1 MELLNVGSLFR
12 ITDVLLFHGRAYE
25 HIVLVHYR
33 ETSEHFVR
41 GLFKLSR
48 SNIEKLKNFVCSRQK
63 GSHNLHLSSF
73 VVSLAYA
80 WVCKV
85 KVEETK
91 SKKVGMAINVDCR
104 KRLDPPVPQTY
115 FENCIG
121 ARIAFAKTRE
131 FLDEDGGV
139 VVAVESLSFSLET
152 LKDGVLNEAKTWSSF
167 LHDGLHSDEEMK
179 ITGAAGTP
187 RFEVYGSDFG
197 WGRPKKVDMV
207 SIDRTGVIFLSDSRD
222 GDGLDSNV
230 IALLIY

>member
-1 MELLNVGSLFR
+1 MRFFRRDGHNWRKKKDGRTVGEAHELLKLFR

-33 ETSEHFVR
+33 ET
-41 GLFKLSR
+41 
-48 SNIEKLKNFVCSRQK
+48 N
-63 GSHNLHLSSF
+63 
-73 VVSLAYA
+73 
-80 WVCKV
+80 
-85 KVEETK
+85 
-91 SKKVGMAINVDCR
+91 
-104 KRLDPPVPQTY
+104 PPVPQTY
-115 FENCIG
+115 FGNCIG

-139 VVAVESLSFSLET
+139 VVAVESLSFALET

-167 LHDGLHSDEEMK
+167 LHDGLYSDEEMK
-179 ITGAAGTP
+179 ITGATGTQ

-207 SIDRTGVIFLSDSRD
+207 SIDRPGAIFLSDSRD